1 MPLWVSPSLRQGGG
15 EGEKPGEGGGFR
27 TEFAEMGRAGRGGRE
42 RPGEKT
48 QEPGVVAICSTCLGD
63 PKGRCQVAAGY
74 EGQSS
79 QERSQLQR
87 QIWKP
92 SA

>member
-1 MPLWVSPSLRQGGG
+1 M
-15 EGEKPGEGGGFR
+15 
-27 TEFAEMGRAGRGGRE
+27 EFAEMVKVRWGGRE
-42 RPGEKT
+42 RLGEKI
-48 QEPGVVAICSTCLGD
+48 QKPGVVVICSTCLGD

-74 EGQSS
+74 EGQNS
-79 QERSQLQR
+79 QERPRLQR

>member
-1 MPLWVSPSLRQGGG
+1 M
-15 EGEKPGEGGGFR
+15 
-27 TEFAEMGRAGRGGRE
+27 EFAEMGRAGWGGQE

>member
-1 MPLWVSPSLRQGGG
+1 MG
-15 EGEKPGEGGGFR
+15 
-27 TEFAEMGRAGRGGRE
+27 FAEMAKVGCGGRG
-42 RPGEKT
+42 RPGEKI
-48 QEPGVVAICSTCLGD
+48 QKPGVVVIRSTCLGD

-74 EGQSS
+74 EGQNP